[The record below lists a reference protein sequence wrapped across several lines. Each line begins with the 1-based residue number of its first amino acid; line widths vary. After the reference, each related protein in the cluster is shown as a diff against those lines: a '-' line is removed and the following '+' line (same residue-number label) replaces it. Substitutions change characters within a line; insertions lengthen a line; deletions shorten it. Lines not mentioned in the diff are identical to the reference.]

1 MAYTKKQLET
11 FENYRTELLEL
22 DSVKNYIRA
31 NISGRFR
38 CEAPENLTDSQ
49 KLELSALATECLRAR
64 RRRSRSKNWY
74 RYGETLGA

>member
-1 MAYTKKQLET
+1 MAYTKNQLET
-11 FENYRTELLEL
+11 FENYRTELLKL

-31 NISGRFR
+31 NISGRIR
-38 CEAPENLTDSQ
+38 CEAPENLTDRQ